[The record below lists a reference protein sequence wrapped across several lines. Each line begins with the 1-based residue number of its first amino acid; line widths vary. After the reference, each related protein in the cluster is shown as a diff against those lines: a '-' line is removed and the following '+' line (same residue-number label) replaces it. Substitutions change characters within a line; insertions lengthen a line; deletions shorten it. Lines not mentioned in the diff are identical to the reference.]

1 MSIEVD
7 WQVVD
12 EESQPPAQREAPP
25 PPAKPRLRL
34 PRWLWLKLV
43 LPPILIAAAL
53 AACLAWIYRAQL
65 NQVAEPVR
73 LVARLEAQVV
83 AADDRASF
91 MALQDPNDAAWRALQ
106 EKRFGR
112 LEHVGLP
119 EFGWQAMDIRPV
131 LGDVAQ

>member
-25 PPAKPRLRL
+25 PPAKWRWRL
-34 PRWLWLKLV
+34 PRRLWLKLV
-43 LPPILIAAAL
+43 LSRILIAAAL
-53 AACLAWIYRAQL
+53 AACLAWTHRARL

-73 LVARLEAQVV
+73 PVAKLEVQVV

-91 MALQDPNDAAWRALQ
+91 M
-106 EKRFGR
+106 GR
-112 LEHVGLP
+112 TTVDG
-119 EFGWQAMDIRPV
+119 G
-131 LGDVAQ
+131 